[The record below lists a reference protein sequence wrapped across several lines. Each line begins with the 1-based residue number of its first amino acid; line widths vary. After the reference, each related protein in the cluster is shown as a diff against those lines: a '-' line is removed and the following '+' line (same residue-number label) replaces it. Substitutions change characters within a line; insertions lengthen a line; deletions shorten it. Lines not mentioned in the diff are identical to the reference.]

1 MAEVRAER
9 VVKLFKTSQEE
20 EVRAVAGLTE
30 TIPDGE
36 FAVFVGPSG
45 SGKTTFLRLVAGL
58 EVPTSGR
65 LFIGNRDVTTLHPRE
80 RGIAMVFQDYALYPH
95 MTVAQ
100 NMSFALQNLR
110 FPKAEI
116 EQRVRQ
122 AAAMLRI
129 EPLLGRKPRQLSGG
143 QRQRVALGRAIVRK
157 PAVFLFDEPLSNL
170 DAKLRATMRVELSE
184 LHAKLQTTAIYVTH
198 DQVEALTLGDRIF
211 VMNDG
216 RVQQVGGGS
225 ELYHEPANA
234 FVASFIG
241 TPQINLVQ
249 GMISAADGSVDFTLD
264 GQVLPIAEAQRS
276 ALRAWA
282 GRDVLLGIR
291 PEHIGLSSVD
301 PDRPSLTATVR
312 LVEHLEPEL
321 LVHLD
326 ASGRALIA
334 RVPGD
339 TEVHAGE
346 TRRVS
351 VNMAAT
357 HAFDV
362 SGEQARIRAASG
374 S

>member
-1 MAEVRAER
+1 MAEVRAS
-9 VVKLFKTSQEE
+9 KLLKVFKSRSDV
-20 EVRAVAGLTE
+20 VRAVNELDL

-58 EVPTSGR
+58 EIPTAGH
-65 LFIGNRDVTTLHPRE
+65 LYIGDRDVTTLHPRE

-116 EQRVRQ
+116 DARVRQ
-122 AAAMLRI
+122 AAKMLQI
-129 EPLLGRKPRQLSGG
+129 EALLDRKPRQLSGG
-143 QRQRVALGRAIVRK
+143 QRQRVALGRAVVRK
-157 PAVFLFDEPLSNL
+157 PSVFLFDEPLSNL
-170 DAKLRATMRVELSE
+170 DAKLRAEMRVELSE
-184 LHAKLQTTAIYVTH
+184 LHAALRTTAVYVTH

-216 RVQQVGGGS
+216 RVQQIGS
-225 ELYHEPANA
+225 GAELYDTPANA

-249 GMISAADGSVDFTLD
+249 ARLADDANGLSIAID
-264 GQVLPIAEAQRS
+264 GQSMPIPPSVRPW
-276 ALRAWA
+276 LTAWT

-291 PEHIGLSSVD
+291 PEHLSVESGEAGGA
-301 PDRPSLTATVR
+301 SLGATVR
-312 LVEHLEPEL
+312 LVEHLGSEL

-326 ASGRALIA
+326 VSGHQLVARAPA
-334 RVPGD
+334 RA
-339 TEVHAGE
+339 EVRAGE
-346 TRRVS
+346 TRRVG
-351 VNMAAT
+351 VDIAAT
-357 HAFDV
+357 HLFD
-362 SGEQARIRAASG
+362 AAG
-374 S
+374 DQRRLAAPTTND